1 MPSSLIKKVERITI
15 VLCII
20 VILSCIGLTA
30 SAETDRIY
38 PTNKV
43 FIYNGSQKTGVYT
56 REAPLPEG
64 AIISTD
70 GRCAIKLDELFLVGE
85 DKSVFS
91 TNTSGYQRNLLI
103 KEGTIYFKTSEI
115 SRIITFITP
124 DGHIS
129 VQRIRL
135 NTALNDQSIM
145 GYVKVEENSSELGV
159 VQGGALDIITEDGQK
174 TIKTG
179 EKIILSQAD
188 MDIGAPEPQPP
199 ESEPPSDEQPPE
211 QKKGMSKTMQATII
225 GGVAVLALGALA
237 GAAGGG
243 GGGGGGSGG
252 GSDGGSDVSP
262 STP

>member
-1 MPSSLIKKVERITI
+1 MRCSLTKGVERITI
-15 VLCII
+15 LLCII
-20 VILSCIGLTA
+20 VNFTSIGINA
-30 SAETDRIY
+30 NAETDRIY

-43 FIYNGSQKTGVYT
+43 FVYNGNQKTGVYT

-85 DKSVFS
+85 DQSVFS

-103 KEGTIYFKTSEI
+103 KEGTIYFKTSKI

-135 NTALNDQSIM
+135 NTAMNDQSIM
-145 GYVKVEENSSELGV
+145 GYVTVEENNSELGV
-159 VQGGALDIITEDGQK
+159 VQGGALDIVTEEGQK
-174 TIKTG
+174 TIKSG

-188 MDIGAPEPQPP
+188 MDIGAPETQPP
-199 ESEPPSDEQPPE
+199 ESE
-211 QKKGMSKTMQATII
+211 
-225 GGVAVLALGALA
+225 
-237 GAAGGG
+237 AAPA
-243 GGGGGGSGG
+243 
-252 GSDGGSDVSP
+252 SP
-262 STP
+262 GDA